1 MPHEEPPRRM
11 RSARLVGL
19 SPDGKSLIVVT
30 ESGEELIIEADERL
44 RAAVRGDRPR
54 LGQLEIEMQTSLT
67 PVIFRRGSG
76 PARPRRRGR
85 RRRNSTGSRRA
96 LRGASPR

>member
-11 RSARLVGL
+11 RSARLAGL

-54 LGQLEIEMQTSLT
+54 PDSGDRDANLT
-67 PVIFRRGSG
+67 HP
-76 PARPRRRGR
+76 P
-85 RRRNSTGSRRA
+85 
-96 LRGASPR
+96 